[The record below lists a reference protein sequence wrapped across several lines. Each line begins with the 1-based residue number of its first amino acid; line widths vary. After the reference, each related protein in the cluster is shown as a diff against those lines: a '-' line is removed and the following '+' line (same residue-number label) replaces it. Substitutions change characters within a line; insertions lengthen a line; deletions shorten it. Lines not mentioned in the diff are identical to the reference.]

1 MIPCRGR
8 VEVGPLRL
16 ERGGELPQVELAF
29 ETWGRW
35 DPQRKNAV
43 LICHAL
49 TGDAHVAA
57 HDPQDR
63 PGWWEAAVGPGKP
76 IDTRR
81 WFVLCSN
88 VLGGCYGS
96 TGPASPVASGDPS
109 SRWGGRFPTI
119 TVRDMVHAQRRL
131 LDALGIDRLA
141 LVVGGSLGGMQAL
154 EWAVTYPDR
163 VEAAAVLAAP
173 PAASPHAIAWNEVQ
187 RQAIFTDPA
196 WQGGDYPPDRPPR
209 RGLALARMLAM
220 TTYRGRDEWEA
231 RFGRDEVPP
240 GTDPVAARA
249 GDYATAPRPG
259 APAEFFRFQIE
270 SYLHYQGEKL
280 VRRFD
285 AATYVTLTRA
295 MDLHDVGRGRGGLK
309 GAAERVRARVYVLSI
324 SSDLLYPVEEQ
335 RRLVRALRR
344 AGKDVTWHVWRAPW
358 GHDSFLVDGAGVAR
372 RVMEWLDEPG
382 AAAAGPRE
390 GAAVAVGEGRP

>member
-8 VEVGPLRL
+8 VDIGPLQL
-16 ERGGELPQVELAF
+16 ELGGHLPRVELAF

-35 DPQRKNAV
+35 DPRRQNAV

-57 HDPQDR
+57 HDPADR
-63 PGWWEAAVGPGKP
+63 PGWWEEAVGPGKP

-96 TGPASPVASGDPS
+96 TGPSSPMAPGAGP
-109 SRWGGRFPTI
+109 WGGRFPTI

-131 LDALGIDRLA
+131 LDALGIQRLA

-154 EWAVTYPDR
+154 EWAFTYPDR
-163 VEAAAVLAAP
+163 VDAVAVLAAP

-187 RQAIFTDPA
+187 RQAIFADPA
-196 WQGGDYPPDRPPR
+196 WQGGDYPSEQPPR

-220 TTYRGRDEWEA
+220 TTYRGREEWA
-231 RFGRDEVPP
+231 LRFGRAEVPP
-240 GTDPVAARA
+240 GTDPVAERL
-249 GDYATAPRPG
+249 GGYATAARSG
-259 APAEFFRFQIE
+259 AEAFRFQIE

-285 AATYVTLTRA
+285 PATYVTLTRA
-295 MDLHDVGRGRGGLK
+295 MDLHDVGRDRGGLE
-309 GAAERVRARVYVLSI
+309 AAAGRVQSRVYVLGI
-324 SSDLLYPVEEQ
+324 TSDLLYPVDEQ
-335 RRLVRALRR
+335 RPLVRALRR
-344 AGKDVTWHVWRAPW
+344 AGKDVAWHVWRAPW
-358 GHDSFLVDGAGVAR
+358 GHDSFLVDAAGVAR
-372 RVMEWLDEPG
+372 RVMTWLEEPAASPAAPPG
-382 AAAAGPRE
+382 AVA
-390 GAAVAVGEGRP
+390 AVGEGRP

>member
-8 VEVGPLRL
+8 LEVGPLPL
-16 ERGGELPQVELAF
+16 EQGGSLPRVELAF

-35 DPQRKNAV
+35 DPQRKNAILV
-43 LICHAL
+43 CHAL

-63 PGWWEAAVGPGKP
+63 PGWWEAAVGPGRP

-88 VLGGCYGS
+88 VLGSCYGS
-96 TGPASPVASGDPS
+96 TGPSSPVDPKVPEA
-109 SRWGGRFPTI
+109 RWGGRFPTV

-154 EWAVTYPDR
+154 EWAVSYPDR
-163 VEAAAVLAAP
+163 VDAVAVLAAP
-173 PAASPHAIAWNEVQ
+173 PASSPHAIAWNEAQ
-187 RQAIFTDPA
+187 RQAIFADPA
-196 WQGGDYPPDRPPR
+196 WQGGDYPPERPPR
-209 RGLALARMLAM
+209 RGLALARMIAM
-220 TTYRGRDEWEA
+220 ATYRGRDEWAA
-231 RFGRDEVPP
+231 RFGRDAVPP
-240 GTDPVAARA
+240 DDDPVAARI
-249 GDYATAPRPG
+249 GLYATAPRNE
-259 APAEFFRFQIE
+259 AERFRFQIE

-285 AATYVTLTRA
+285 AASYVTLTRA
-295 MDLHDVGRGRGGLK
+295 MDLHDVGRDRGGLDQ
-309 GAAERVRARVYVLSI
+309 AVARVRGRVYVLSI
-324 SSDLLYPVEEQ
+324 ASDLLYPVEEQ

-358 GHDSFLVDGAGVAR
+358 GHDSFLVDAAGVAQ
-372 RVMEWLDEPG
+372 RVMDWLDEPG
-382 AAAAGPRE
+382 QDAAGLEE